1 MAIFKQ
7 YQKKDGSKAWLFQ
20 AYLGVDEVTG
30 KEVRTTR
37 RGFES
42 KKAAQLKLNEVILEF
57 ESDGL
62 QKASATTFKE
72 VFLLWYEN
80 YKNTVKEST
89 SMTTERF
96 FNQVILPSFGD
107 IRLEKV
113 DVKFC
118 QKIVNKWAED
128 YTSYRL
134 LIGYT
139 RKVFEYAVHIEVL
152 KTSPFDKVIRP
163 TKKEKKKVDKIKFYD
178 LKELEVFLNH
188 LEKKVNIAKKRSLI
202 QHYYAEFDL
211 ALFRLMAFS
220 GMRVGETLALN
231 WSDIDYENKTISIS
245 KNLSQ
250 TKQGYIVSTTKTKKS
265 NRIISLDDR
274 TLLTLKKW
282 HLTQRKLLLNNGF
295 SNNKMIFVN
304 VNNQF
309 ITRNDIYQRS
319 TRTAQACNLHS
330 IGCHGFRHTHAS
342 LLFESG
348 ANFKEVQER
357 LGHTDIS
364 MTMNIYTHVTKKVKE
379 ETAQKFANY
388 VNF

>member
-1 MAIFKQ
+1 MAVYKQ
-7 YQKKDGSKAWLFQ
+7 YSKKDGSKAWLFQ

-37 RGFES
+37 RGFSS
-42 KKAAQLKLNEVILEF
+42 KKAAQLKLNELILEF
-57 ESDGL
+57 ESNGL

-72 VFLLWYEN
+72 VYLLWYDN

-118 QKIVNKWAED
+118 QKVVNKWAEE

-152 KTSPFDKVIRP
+152 KTNPFDKVIRP

-178 LKELEVFLNH
+178 LKELEIFLNH
-188 LEKKVNIAKKRSLI
+188 LEQKVDVAKKRSLI
-202 QHYYAEFDL
+202 QHYYAEFNL

-231 WSDIDYENKTISIS
+231 WSDIDYDNKTISIS

-250 TKQGYIVSTTKTKKS
+250 TKQGYVVSTTKTNKS
-265 NRIISLDDR
+265 NRIISLDDK
-274 TLLTLKKW
+274 TLLVLKKW
-282 HLTQRKLLLNNGF
+282 HLTQRKLLFKRGYN
-295 SNNKMIFVN
+295 NNKMIFVR
-304 VNNQF
+304 VNSNF

-319 TRTAQACNLHS
+319 TRIAQACNLHS

-364 MTMNIYTHVTKKVKE
+364 MTMNIYTHVTQKAQE
-379 ETAQKFANY
+379 ETAKKFANY

>member
-1 MAIFKQ
+1 MAIYKQ
-7 YQKKDGSKAWLFQ
+7 YSKKDGSKAWLFQ

-37 RGFES
+37 RGFSS
-42 KKAAQLKLNEVILEF
+42 KKAAQLKLNELMLEF
-57 ESDGL
+57 ESNGL

-72 VFLLWYEN
+72 VYLLWYDN

-107 IRLEKV
+107 IRLEKI

-118 QKIVNKWAED
+118 QKIVNKWAEE

-139 RKVFEYAVHIEVL
+139 RKVLEYAVHIEVL
-152 KTSPFDKVIRP
+152 KTSPFEKVIRP
-163 TKKEKKKVDKIKFYD
+163 TKKEKKKVSRIKFYD

-188 LEKKVNIAKKRSLI
+188 LEQKVDIAKKRSLI

-220 GMRVGETLALN
+220 GMRIGEALALN
-231 WSDIDYENKTISIS
+231 WSDIDYENKTITIS

-250 TKQGYIVSTTKTKKS
+250 TKQGYVVSTTKTKKS
-265 NRIISLDDR
+265 NRTISLDDR

-282 HLTQRKLLLNNGF
+282 HLTQRKLLFKKGYN
-295 SNNKMIFVN
+295 NNKMIFVRP
-304 VNNQF
+304 NNKF

-319 TRTAQACNLHS
+319 TRIAQACNLHS

-348 ANFKEVQER
+348 ANFKDVQER

-364 MTMNIYTHVTKKVKE
+364 MTMNIYTHVTQKAQE

>member
-1 MAIFKQ
+1 MAVYKQ
-7 YQKKDGSKAWLFQ
+7 YSKKDGSKAWLFQ

-37 RGFES
+37 RGFSS
-42 KKAAQLKLNEVILEF
+42 KKAAQLKLNELMLEF
-57 ESDGL
+57 ENNGL
-62 QKASATTFKE
+62 QKTSATTFKE
-72 VFLLWYEN
+72 VYLLWYDN

-96 FNQVILPSFGD
+96 FNQVILPMFGD

-163 TKKEKKKVDKIKFYD
+163 TKKEKKKDDKIKFYD
-178 LKELEVFLNH
+178 LNELEVFLNH
-188 LEKKVNIAKKRSLI
+188 LEQKVDVAKKRSLI

-231 WSDIDYENKTISIS
+231 WSDIDYDNKTISIS

-250 TKQGYIVSTTKTKKS
+250 TKQGYVVSTTKTNKS
-265 NRIISLDDR
+265 NRIISLDDK
-274 TLLTLKKW
+274 TLLVLKKW
-282 HLTQRKLLLNNGF
+282 HLTKRKLLFKRGYN
-295 SNNKMIFVN
+295 NNKMIFVR
-304 VNNQF
+304 VNTNF

-319 TRTAQACNLHS
+319 TRIAQACNLHS

-364 MTMNIYTHVTKKVKE
+364 MTMNIYTHVTQKAQE

>member
-1 MAIFKQ
+1 MAVYKQ
-7 YQKKDGSKAWLFQ
+7 YSKKDGSKAWLFQ

-37 RGFES
+37 RGFSS
-42 KKAAQLKLNEVILEF
+42 KKAAQLKLNELILEF
-57 ESDGL
+57 ENNGL

-72 VFLLWYEN
+72 VYLLWYDN

-96 FNQVILPSFGD
+96 FNQVILPMFGD

-188 LEKKVNIAKKRSLI
+188 LGKKVDVAKKRTLI

-231 WSDIDYENKTISIS
+231 WSDIDYNNKTISIS

-250 TKQGYIVSTTKTKKS
+250 TKQGYVVSTTKTNKS
-265 NRIISLDDR
+265 NRIISLDDK
-274 TLLTLKKW
+274 TLLVLKKW
-282 HLTQRKLLLNNGF
+282 HLTQRKLLFKRGYN
-295 SNNKMIFVN
+295 NNKMIFVR
-304 VNNQF
+304 VNTNF

-319 TRTAQACNLHS
+319 TRIADACNLHS

-348 ANFKEVQER
+348 ANFKDVQER

-364 MTMNIYTHVTKKVKE
+364 MTMNIYTHVTQKAQE

>member
-1 MAIFKQ
+1 MAVYKQ

-37 RGFES
+37 RGFSS
-42 KKAAQLKLNEVILEF
+42 KKAAQLKLNELVLEF
-57 ESDGL
+57 ESNGL

-72 VFLLWYEN
+72 VYLIWYDN

-96 FNQVILPSFGD
+96 FNQVILPMFGD

-188 LEKKVNIAKKRSLI
+188 LEQKVNVAKKRSLI
-202 QHYYAEFDL
+202 QHYYSEFDL

-220 GMRVGETLALN
+220 GVRVGEALALN
-231 WSDIDYENKTISIS
+231 WSDIDYENKTVTIS

-250 TKQGYIVSTTKTKKS
+250 TKQGYVVSTTKTNKS
-265 NRIISLDDR
+265 NRTISLDDK

-282 HLTQRKLLLNNGF
+282 HLTQRKLLLHNGF
-295 SNNKMIFVN
+295 NNNKMIFVN
-304 VNNQF
+304 AQNKF

-319 TRTAQACNLHS
+319 TRIAEACNLHS

-364 MTMNIYTHVTKKVKE
+364 MTMNIYTHVTKKVQE

>member
-1 MAIFKQ
+1 MAVYKQ

-37 RGFES
+37 RGFSS
-42 KKAAQLKLNEVILEF
+42 KKAAQLKLNELVLEF
-57 ESDGL
+57 ESNGL

-72 VFLLWYEN
+72 VYLIWYDN

-96 FNQVILPSFGD
+96 FNQVILPAFGD

-118 QKIVNKWAED
+118 QKIVNKWAEE

-178 LKELEVFLNH
+178 LKELEVFLSH
-188 LEKKVNIAKKRSLI
+188 LEQKVKVAKKRSLI
-202 QHYYAEFDL
+202 QHYYSEFDL

-220 GMRVGETLALN
+220 GVRVGEALALN
-231 WSDIDYENKTISIS
+231 WSDIDYENKAVTIS

-250 TKQGYIVSTTKTKKS
+250 TKQGYVVSTTKTKKS
-265 NRIISLDDR
+265 NRTISLDDR

-282 HLTQRKLLLNNGF
+282 HLTQRKLLLHNGF
-295 SNNKMIFVN
+295 NNNKMIFVN

-319 TRTAQACNLHS
+319 TRIAQVCNLHS

-364 MTMNIYTHVTKKVKE
+364 MTMNIYTHVTKKVQE

-388 VNF
+388 VDF

>member
-188 LEKKVNIAKKRSLI
+188 LEKKVNIDKKRSLI

>member
-1 MAIFKQ
+1 
-7 YQKKDGSKAWLFQ
+7 
-20 AYLGVDEVTG
+20 
-30 KEVRTTR
+30 
-37 RGFES
+37 
-42 KKAAQLKLNEVILEF
+42 
-57 ESDGL
+57 
-62 QKASATTFKE
+62 
-72 VFLLWYEN
+72 
-80 YKNTVKEST
+80 
-89 SMTTERF
+89 MTTERF

-118 QKIVNKWAED
+118 QKIVNKWAEE

-188 LEKKVNIAKKRSLI
+188 LEKKCDIAKKRSFI

-220 GMRVGETLALN
+220 GMRVGEALALN
-231 WSDIDYENKTISIS
+231 WSDIDYENKTITIS

-250 TKQGYIVSTTKTKKS
+250 TKQGYVVSTTKTKKS
-265 NRIISLDDR
+265 NRTISLDDR

-282 HLTQRKLLLNNGF
+282 HLTQRKLLFKKGYN
-295 SNNKMIFVN
+295 NNKMIFVRP
-304 VNNQF
+304 NNKF

-319 TRTAQACNLHS
+319 TRIAQTCNLHS

-364 MTMNIYTHVTKKVKE
+364 MTMNIYTHVTQKAQE

>member
-1 MAIFKQ
+1 MAIYKQ
-7 YQKKDGSKAWLFQ
+7 YSKKDGSKAWLFQ

-37 RGFES
+37 RGFSS
-42 KKAAQLKLNEVILEF
+42 KKAAQLKLNELILEF
-57 ESDGL
+57 ENNGL
-62 QKASATTFKE
+62 QKAFATTFKE
-72 VFLLWYEN
+72 VYLLWYDN

-96 FNQVILPSFGD
+96 FNQIILPAFGD

-118 QKIVNKWAED
+118 QKIVNKWAEE

-152 KTSPFDKVIRP
+152 KTNPFDKVIRP

-178 LKELEVFLNH
+178 MDQLKVFMNH
-188 LEKKVNIAKKRSLI
+188 LENKVDSVKNKSLI
-202 QHYYAEFDL
+202 QQYYAELDL
-211 ALFRLMAFS
+211 ALFRLMFFS
-220 GMRVGETLALN
+220 GVRVGEALAVN
-231 WSDIDYENKTISIS
+231 FSDIDFNDKTITIN

-250 TKQGYIVSTTKTKKS
+250 TKDGYKVSTTKTKKS
-265 NRIISLDDR
+265 NRTISLDDR

-282 HLTQRKLLLNNGF
+282 HLTQRKLLLKNGYN
-295 SNNKMIFVN
+295 NNKALFVN
-304 VNNQF
+304 VKAKYM
-309 ITRNDIYQRS
+309 TRNEIYQRS
-319 TRTAQACNLHS
+319 NRIADACNLHR
-330 IGCHGFRHTHAS
+330 IGCHGTRHTHAA
-342 LLFESG
+342 LLLESQ
-348 ANFKEVQER
+348 ANFKEIQER
-357 LGHTDIS
+357 LGHEDVNLTIN
-364 MTMNIYTHVTKKVKE
+364 TYIHLTNKAKE

>member
-1 MAIFKQ
+1 MAVYKQ
-7 YQKKDGSKAWLFQ
+7 YSKKDGSKAWLFQ

-37 RGFES
+37 RGFSS
-42 KKAAQLKLNEVILEF
+42 KKEAQLKLNELMLEF
-57 ESDGL
+57 ESNGL

-72 VFLLWYEN
+72 VYLLWYDN

-118 QKIVNKWAED
+118 QKIVNKWAEE

-152 KTSPFDKVIRP
+152 KTNPFDKVIRP
-163 TKKEKKKVDKIKFYD
+163 TKKEKKKVSRIKFYD
-178 LKELEVFLNH
+178 LKELEVFLNY
-188 LEKKVNIAKKRSLI
+188 LEQKVDIAKKRSLI

-220 GMRVGETLALN
+220 GMRVGEALALN
-231 WSDIDYENKTISIS
+231 WSDIDYENKTITIS
-245 KNLSQ
+245 KSLSQ
-250 TKQGYIVSTTKTKKS
+250 TKQGYVVSTTKTKKS
-265 NRIISLDDR
+265 NRTISLDDR

-282 HLTQRKLLLNNGF
+282 HLTQRKLLFKKGYN
-295 SNNKMIFVN
+295 NNKMIFVRP
-304 VNNQF
+304 NNKF

-319 TRTAQACNLHS
+319 TRIAQACNLHS

-364 MTMNIYTHVTKKVKE
+364 MTMNIYTHVTQKAQE

>member
-1 MAIFKQ
+1 MAVYKQ
-7 YQKKDGSKAWLFQ
+7 YSKKDGSKAWLFQ
-20 AYLGVDEVTG
+20 AYLGIDEVTG

-37 RGFES
+37 RGFSS
-42 KKAAQLKLNEVILEF
+42 KKAAQLKLNELILEF
-57 ESDGL
+57 ENNGL

-72 VFLLWYEN
+72 VYLLWYDN

-96 FNQVILPSFGD
+96 FNQVILPAFGD

-118 QKIVNKWAED
+118 QKIVNKWAEE

-152 KTSPFDKVIRP
+152 KTNPFEKVIRP

-188 LEKKVNIAKKRSLI
+188 LEQKVNVAKKRSLI
-202 QHYYAEFDL
+202 QHYYSEFDL

-220 GMRVGETLALN
+220 GVRVGEALALN
-231 WSDIDYENKTISIS
+231 WSDIDYENKTVTIS

-250 TKQGYIVSTTKTKKS
+250 TKQGYVVSTTKTKKS
-265 NRIISLDDR
+265 NRTISLDDK

-282 HLTQRKLLLNNGF
+282 HLTQRKLLLHNGF
-295 SNNKMIFVN
+295 NNNKMIFVN
-304 VNNQF
+304 VQNKF

-319 TRTAQACNLHS
+319 TRIAEACNLHS

-364 MTMNIYTHVTKKVKE
+364 MTMNIYTHVTKKGKE